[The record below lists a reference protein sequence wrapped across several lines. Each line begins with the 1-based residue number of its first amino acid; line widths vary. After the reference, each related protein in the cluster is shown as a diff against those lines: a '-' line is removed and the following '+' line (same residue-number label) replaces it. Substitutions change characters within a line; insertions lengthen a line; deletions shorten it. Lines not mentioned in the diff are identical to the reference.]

1 MKRILLSLLALLVL
15 GSAGFAQKRTKIVF
29 SPQWTAQA
37 QFAGY
42 YVADSLGFYSEE
54 GLDVT
59 IKHPTKTTSSLSRL
73 ADGECNI
80 ITMHL
85 MSALRA
91 REEGIDIVN
100 VLQTSQQNALMVV
113 SNTPLYGNPENL
125 RGKTLGTWKVGF
137 DELLRIMD
145 KALNLNIQWV
155 PFAGG
160 VNLFISGA
168 VDAQLVMNYNEF
180 FQLTMAGQRID
191 EDNLFYMSDI
201 TGYNIPEDGLYVT
214 SCYYRTHKASVEKFV
229 KASKKGWQWCLD
241 HPEEALDIVM
251 ERVKR
256 HNVGTNKVAQKW
268 MLKTVLHMQ
277 EIKETGERPFTLS
290 EETYWHTVKL
300 MTDYGLLTKE
310 APDYK
315 TFVK

>member
-1 MKRILLSLLALLVL
+1 MKRIILSLFTLLFI
-15 GSAGFAQKRTKIVF
+15 GGAGFAQKRSKIVF

-42 YVADSLGFYSEE
+42 YVADSLGFYAEE

-59 IKHPTKTTSSLSRL
+59 IKHPTKTASSLSRL
-73 ADGECNI
+73 AKGECDI

-85 MSALRA
+85 MSALKA
-91 REEGIDIVN
+91 REEGLELVN

-113 SNTPLYGNPENL
+113 SNTPLHGNPENL

-145 KALNLNIQWV
+145 KALNLNIQWI

-180 FQLTMAGQRID
+180 FQLKMAGIRID

-201 TGYNIPEDGLYVT
+201 SGYNIPEDGLYVT
-214 SCYYRTHKASVEKFV
+214 TRYYKAHKAEVDKFV
-229 KASKKGWQWCLD
+229 SASRKGWQWCLD
-241 HPEEALDIVM
+241 HQDEALGIVM
-251 ERVKR
+251 EQVKR
-256 HNVGTNKVAQKW
+256 NNIGTNKVAQKW
-268 MLKTVLHMQ
+268 MLGTVLHMQ
-277 EIKETGERPFTLS
+277 EIKETGERPFTLT
-290 EETYWHTVKL
+290 EDVYLHTVKL
-300 MTDYGLLTKE
+300 MTDYGLLGKE
-310 APDYK
+310 APEYK